1 MPVPVVESIDAY
13 TRLKVHALCHYF
25 CHYLWTRC
33 LVPLVQPMLYTYLPL
48 IIAALTAWCASR
60 LSNRQTALFI
70 NGTREDADE
79 RMQLGSGQFF
89 DDIAPTYDL
98 LNHVISL
105 GYHITWRRTAISK
118 ILPAASV
125 LDVSTGTGDV
135 ALAIATNHSIRVVA
149 LDPSTEM
156 LAYAR
161 NKYAAAGELVGPVEF
176 VQGSVEELPF
186 EDASFDAV
194 TVAFG
199 VRNFADRSKG
209 LSEIARVLVP
219 NGTVVILE
227 VSLPTRS
234 GPLSAVARF
243 FVKRIVPIMGAIISG
258 NTRAYEYLGNSMDEF
273 PDYVEFSDLLKQAG
287 LFVSSY
293 DRLPP
298 LGNGPDLY
306 VASKPKETPP

>member
-1 MPVPVVESIDAY
+1 
-13 TRLKVHALCHYF
+13 
-25 CHYLWTRC
+25 
-33 LVPLVQPMLYTYLPL
+33 MLYTYLP
-48 IIAALTAWCASR
+48 IFIVALTVWSASR
-60 LSNRQTALFI
+60 LSNRRTALFI
-70 NGTREDADE
+70 NNTRSDVDE
-79 RMQLGSGQFF
+79 TNQLGSGQFF
-89 DDIAPTYDL
+89 DEIAPTYDL

-118 ILPAASV
+118 ILPTNSV

-135 ALAIATNHSIRVVA
+135 ALAIATNHSVRVVA

-161 NKYAAAGELVGPVEF
+161 NKHTAAGDLVGPIEF
-176 VQGSVEELPF
+176 VQGFVEDLPF
-186 EDASFDAV
+186 NDASFDAV

-199 VRNFADRSKG
+199 VRNFADRLKG

-234 GPLSAVARF
+234 GPLSAAARF
-243 FVKRIVPIMGAIISG
+243 FVKRIVPIMGTVISG

-273 PDYVEFSDLLKQAG
+273 PDNVEFSGLLNRAG
-287 LFVSSY
+287 LRVISY

-306 VASKPKETPP
+306 VASKPMEGPP

>member
-1 MPVPVVESIDAY
+1 
-13 TRLKVHALCHYF
+13 
-25 CHYLWTRC
+25 
-33 LVPLVQPMLYTYLPL
+33 MLYTYLPVF
-48 IIAALTAWCASR
+48 IVALTVWSASR
-60 LSNRQTALFI
+60 LSNRRTALFI
-70 NGTREDADE
+70 NNTRTNVDE
-79 RMQLGSGQFF
+79 TKQLGSGQFF
-89 DDIAPTYDL
+89 DEIAPTYDL

-118 ILPAASV
+118 IIPTNSV

-135 ALAIATNHSIRVVA
+135 ALAIATNHSVRVVA

-161 NKYAAAGELVGPVEF
+161 NKHTAAGNLVGPIEF
-176 VQGSVEELPF
+176 VQGFVEDLPF
-186 EDASFDAV
+186 KDASFDAV

-199 VRNFADRSKG
+199 VRNFADRLKG

-227 VSLPTRS
+227 VSLPTQS
-234 GPLSAVARF
+234 GPLSTVARF
-243 FVKRIVPIMGAIISG
+243 FVKRIVPIMGTVISG

-273 PDYVEFSDLLKQAG
+273 PDSVEFSDLLNRAG
-287 LFVSSY
+287 LHVISY

-306 VASKPKETPP
+306 VASKPMEDLP